1 MININSEKYAETK
14 VVQLPVRADVSSAM
28 SDYRPDVGW
37 VILSVWCEPLDDER
51 WSNNSIIPL
60 RRTRTCL
67 LLGRT
72 QDLALA
78 EAKVRVDEA
87 ESKAKSAREEVSKLA
102 LELKRVEDLSSSRQ
116 LSVDKLKEEI
126 EEMKRARTFE
136 RQRFQAMEI
145 DMGKLRDV
153 LGRKQIDSI
162 LSNGV

>member
-1 MININSEKYAETK
+1 M
-14 VVQLPVRADVSSAM
+14 
-28 SDYRPDVGW
+28 
-37 VILSVWCEPLDDER
+37 
-51 WSNNSIIPL
+51 
-60 RRTRTCL
+60 

-162 LSNGV
+162 LSNGL